1 MLGSDGLPML
11 WKVRAPALET
21 SMTVK
26 LFRNTKAK
34 PIRVRV
40 RIEGIE

>member
-1 MLGSDGLPML
+1 M
-11 WKVRAPALET
+11 VRAPAFEM

-40 RIEGIE
+40 RIEEIE